1 MTYRSFAD
9 ANKIGATGLRGRSW
23 PDLDML
29 PFGRL
34 TDAGAHLSITLC
46 NFCCRNAWLSSTS
59 CALVANHWKTL
70 NLSLIQVLTRALTEA
85 PTLHLTNN

>member
-1 MTYRSFAD
+1 MIYRSFAD

-34 TDAGAHLSITLC
+34 TDAGDHSYHIKLC
-46 NFCCRNAWLSSTS
+46 GTPFLAMHICSNSMR
-59 CALVANHWKTL
+59 
-70 NLSLIQVLTRALTEA
+70 IGD
-85 PTLHLTNN
+85 